1 MTSSATLQHTPS
13 TSGIKL
19 TDEDKYL
26 SHHPYFVDTETKDYS
41 QMTSETLCC
50 FCGLSFP
57 QKRDLELHHR
67 VISAACVLHC
77 GLCSKTFAM
86 KDDFLE
92 HIKGHGASLHQDD
105 SVCFYCGKCFSQ
117 KSEIDAHIS
126 SVHSNNRLHCM
137 KCNEVFQ
144 CEVLFSEHM
153 KGHGDLKESR
163 SVNLLTECISADG
176 CECAQNV
183 KVIGSKFRHLPV
195 GESKKELTCNVCG
208 KVFTRHFDLKR
219 HMEVH
224 ETHRVYACC
233 DCPKTFKSKGSL
245 REHKKN
251 HITTSGTSAEA
262 QKVGCE
268 CRYCGRMISRKYDLN
283 RHMKIV
289 HGPKKFKSDFI
300 FQPRPRI
307 SSTKVGSDVDKT
319 VDNVK
324 CDWDKHKAEKLSFLA
339 GHESSDCDI
348 SKDQNSREKFP
359 CEICGK
365 LYTRKYDVKRH
376 KKTHEFRD
384 VVQEKRENN
393 DSVKI
398 KRKKAYEEF
407 SKYNL
412 MQLSEEEISHA
423 KVEVNGR
430 TFYHCSYCRQ
440 HIITRYN
447 YVRHIRIHTGEKP
460 YPCPHCGKQFRIQTL
475 LNRHVNDVHEGIKN
489 YSCDI
494 CGKKFSSSSA
504 RVEHRF
510 IHFEERAFMCHVC
523 GKTYKTKA
531 CLKMHSRFHKTVGE
545 FECSDCNKK
554 FKTRPSL
561 KSHVMI
567 HTGEKPYACQFCGK
581 CFRTTH
587 ELKNHELIHTN
598 TQTFHCTI
606 CGKKFS
612 QERYLKNHQRNH
624 RTHIT
629 KTI

>member
-1 MTSSATLQHTPS
+1 M
-13 TSGIKL
+13 
-19 TDEDKYL
+19 
-26 SHHPYFVDTETKDYS
+26 
-41 QMTSETLCC
+41 LCC
-50 FCGLSFP
+50 VCGLSFT
-57 QKRDLELHHR
+57 QKCDLELHDLMS
-67 VISAACVLHC
+67 SAACVLSC
-77 GLCSKTFAM
+77 GLCSKTFVV

-92 HIKGHGASLHQDD
+92 HIKGHGTNVYEGD
-105 SVCFYCGKCFSQ
+105 SVCFCCGMCFSG
-117 KSEIDAHIS
+117 KSVMDTHVS
-126 SVHSNNRLHCM
+126 TVHSDNRLHCFQC
-137 KCNEVFQ
+137 KEVFQ
-144 CEVLFSEHM
+144 RGMLFSAHM
-153 KGHGDLKESR
+153 RVHEDLKESS
-163 SVNLLTECISADG
+163 SVNVLTECIVAGS
-176 CECAQNV
+176 CQSTQNV
-183 KVIGSKFRHLPV
+183 GSKFRYLPFGV
-195 GESKKELTCNVCG
+195 SKEFTCNLCG
-208 KVFTRHFDLKR
+208 KVFTRDFDLKR
-219 HMEVH
+219 HAEVH
-224 ETHRVYACC
+224 EPDRVYACC
-233 DCPKTFKSKGSL
+233 DCPKTFRSKGSL

-251 HITTSGTSAEA
+251 HISTNVTSAEA

-268 CRYCGRMISRKYDLN
+268 CRYCGHMISRKYDLN

-289 HGPKKFKSDFI
+289 HGPKMFKAGFI
-300 FQPRPRI
+300 FQHRSPV
-307 SSTKVGSDVDKT
+307 SSTELESDVNKA
-319 VDNVK
+319 VK
-324 CDWDKHKAEKLSFLA
+324 IDVGTTINCAKGDCSEHRSAKLSFLEA
-339 GHESSDCDI
+339 HISGDTDTSKRQKSQDKFSCD
-348 SKDQNSREKFP
+348 
-359 CEICGK
+359 ICGK

-376 KKTHEFRD
+376 KKTHDLRD
-384 VVQEKRENN
+384 AIHEKHENN

-407 SKYNL
+407 SKYSL
-412 MQLSEEEISHA
+412 MQLTEEEISCA

-430 TFYHCSYCRQ
+430 TLYRCSYCRQ

-489 YSCDI
+489 YPCDV

-504 RVEHRF
+504 RVEHRL
-510 IHFEERAFMCHVC
+510 IHFDERAFMCHIC
-523 GKTYKTKA
+523 GKMYKTKA
-531 CLKMHSRFHKTVGE
+531 CLKMHSRFHKAVGD
-545 FECSDCNKK
+545 FECSHCNKS

-606 CGKKFS
+606 CEKKFS
-612 QERYLKNHQRNH
+612 QERYLKNHLRNH

>member
-1 MTSSATLQHTPS
+1 M
-13 TSGIKL
+13 
-19 TDEDKYL
+19 
-26 SHHPYFVDTETKDYS
+26 
-41 QMTSETLCC
+41 LCC
-50 FCGLSFP
+50 VCGLSFQ
-57 QKRDLELHHR
+57 QKCDLELHHL
-67 VISAACVLHC
+67 VSSAACVLNC
-77 GLCSKTFAM
+77 GLCSKTFAV

-92 HIKGHGASLHQDD
+92 HIKGHGANVFHGD
-105 SVCFYCGKCFSQ
+105 SACFYCGMCFSR
-117 KSEIDAHIS
+117 KSDIDTHIS
-126 SVHSNNRLHCM
+126 TVHSDNRLHCFE
-137 KCNEVFQ
+137 CNEVFQ
-144 CEVLFSEHM
+144 CEALFSEHM
-153 KGHGDLKESR
+153 RGHEDLKEGS
-163 SVNLLTECISADG
+163 SVNMLTECISAG
-176 CECAQNV
+176 NCQPTQNV
-183 KVIGSKFRHLPV
+183 KDEGSKCRHLPFGV
-195 GESKKELTCNVCG
+195 SKKEFTCNLCG
-208 KVFTRHFDLKR
+208 KVFTRNFDLKR
-219 HMEVH
+219 HVEVH
-224 ETHRVYACC
+224 EPHRIYACGC
-233 DCPKTFKSKGSL
+233 CPKTFKSKGSL

-251 HITTSGTSAEA
+251 HVSTNVISAEA

-289 HGPKKFKSDFI
+289 HGPKKFKAGFI
-300 FQPRPRI
+300 FQR
-307 SSTKVGSDVDKT
+307 SSAKLESDVSKAVELDKSIIY
-319 VDNVK
+319 VKDDCNV
-324 CDWDKHKAEKLSFLA
+324 HKSEKLSFL
-339 GHESSDCDI
+339 ESHVSGDNDT
-348 SKDQNSREKFP
+348 SKHQNSREKFS
-359 CEICGK
+359 CDVCGK

-376 KKTHEFRD
+376 KKTHDLRGAT
-384 VVQEKRENN
+384 QERLENN
-393 DSVKI
+393 DSVKL

-412 MQLSEEEISHA
+412 MQLSEEEISCA

-430 TFYHCSYCRQ
+430 TFYRCSYCRQ

-489 YSCDI
+489 YPCDI

-510 IHFEERAFMCHVC
+510 IHFDERAFMCHIC
-523 GKTYKTKA
+523 GKMYKTKA
-531 CLKMHSRFHKTVGE
+531 CLKMHSRFHKAVGD
-545 FECSDCNKK
+545 FECSHCNKN

-561 KSHVMI
+561 KSHLMI

-612 QERYLKNHQRNH
+612 QERYLKNHLRNH

-629 KTI
+629 KTV